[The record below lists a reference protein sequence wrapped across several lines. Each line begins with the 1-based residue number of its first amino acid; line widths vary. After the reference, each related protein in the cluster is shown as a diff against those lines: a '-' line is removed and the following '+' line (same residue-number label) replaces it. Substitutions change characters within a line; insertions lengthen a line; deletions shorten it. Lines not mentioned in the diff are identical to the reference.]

1 MTGLN
6 DDWTKLKDKLRD
18 DPKGKYILSDPTM
31 VTWGKNSL
39 KKVGYGQERYI
50 RDRMRTVATFCL
62 KYIENEGSD
71 DYFIKDILQPKN
83 FGKICSVAQVAFN
96 ESLTPATK
104 LDFFLKE
111 IVVILQNA
119 AIVENDNSS
128 KIHYENL
135 LQLIDTSW
143 TYVSAPNRR
152 KLNEQKDHVVE
163 MPITNDIKLFLHYV
177 SIEISQKITEFD
189 QNENDY
195 VLFHDFTKLNKLVL
209 AYIIVFNR
217 RREGEVS

>member
-1 MTGLN
+1 MLFNKKLNFLFFFFFEIAIKMTGLN

-71 DYFIKDILQPKN
+71 DYFIKDILQTKN

-104 LDFFLKE
+104 LDFFFKR
-111 IVVILQNA
+111 
-119 AIVENDNSS
+119 
-128 KIHYENL
+128 
-135 LQLIDTSW
+135 
-143 TYVSAPNRR
+143 NRSY
-152 KLNEQKDHVVE
+152 
-163 MPITNDIKLFLHYV
+163 ITKCCNC
-177 SIEISQKITEFD
+177 
-189 QNENDY
+189 
-195 VLFHDFTKLNKLVL
+195 
-209 AYIIVFNR
+209 
-217 RREGEVS
+217 GE

>member
-83 FGKICSVAQVAFN
+83 LGRFVVLHKLHLM
-96 ESLTPATK
+96 SL
-104 LDFFLKE
+104 
-111 IVVILQNA
+111 
-119 AIVENDNSS
+119 
-128 KIHYENL
+128 
-135 LQLIDTSW
+135 
-143 TYVSAPNRR
+143 
-152 KLNEQKDHVVE
+152 
-163 MPITNDIKLFLHYV
+163 
-177 SIEISQKITEFD
+177 
-189 QNENDY
+189 
-195 VLFHDFTKLNKLVL
+195 
-209 AYIIVFNR
+209 
-217 RREGEVS
+217 